1 MSYYFQFSVFH
12 NNETKVDRYLKT
24 EIGDLYWIIY
34 FLNCYWKLCDMYL
47 FSYTA
52 THKLVFFLFW
62 KSLIICDIFEIE
74 IISIIVY
81 DLEGV
86 FLTFPKKK
94 FSSH

>member
-1 MSYYFQFSVFH
+1 
-12 NNETKVDRYLKT
+12 
-24 EIGDLYWIIY
+24 
-34 FLNCYWKLCDMYL
+34 MYL

-52 THKLVFFLFW
+52 THKLGFFLFW
-62 KSLIICDIFEIE
+62 NSLIICDIFEIE

>member
-1 MSYYFQFSVFH
+1 MICIS
-12 NNETKVDRYLKT
+12 L
-24 EIGDLYWIIY
+24 
-34 FLNCYWKLCDMYL
+34 
-47 FSYTA
+47 A
-52 THKLVFFLFW
+52 TQPLINWVFLFW

-94 FSSH
+94 IQ